1 MDETKP
7 SPDPLR
13 VKLVDLHEGARRMIE
28 TMIEHLVMDSDMSP
42 LIAEA
47 LSDFPAE
54 KRKETVVELI
64 EKGYLKGELNED
76 ETKFRWVIWRDG
88 AYQPL

>member
-1 MDETKP
+1 MDEAKP
-7 SPDPLR
+7 EPLR
-13 VKLVDLHEGARRMIE
+13 TKLADLHEGARQMIE
-28 TMIEHLVMDSDMSP
+28 AMIDHLVMDGDMSP
-42 LIAEA
+42 LISDTLFDMPAEA
-47 LSDFPAE
+47 
-54 KRKETVVELI
+54 RKETIVELI